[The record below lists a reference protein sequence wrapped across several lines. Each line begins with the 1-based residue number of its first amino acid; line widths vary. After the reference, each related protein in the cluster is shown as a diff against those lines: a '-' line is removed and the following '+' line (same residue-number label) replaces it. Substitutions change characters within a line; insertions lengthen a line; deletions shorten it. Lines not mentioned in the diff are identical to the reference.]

1 MHRELPV
8 AVLSINDT
16 SGTVYRVE
24 DVVQP
29 AHLPIGLFSADRRE
43 FAKNLNL
50 WLAGRTIPASR
61 SGFHHALEALQ
72 IQKKLQLSASTLMM
86 KCFALS
92 LSDQY
97 WLNPAEQPLEWR
109 KVNFYHNDF
118 SEDVGNILFGQ
129 IPERDSIDLVSPCNT
144 SDGWLK
150 KKWKILNGQRVLVKG
165 GSGMAQQEP
174 FNEAAASLLCRK
186 LGIPHVEYSLL
197 FEGSQPYSVCTNM
210 TTDRQDFVSGY
221 YIFSAFPRGDGV
233 SAYAQFL
240 NCCEKLGI
248 PDVTEQLQQMMIL
261 DYLICNQDRH
271 FGNFGA
277 IRDAVTLE
285 WMGFAPIFDS
295 GTSLWF
301 DQYATKINALA
312 DAPAKP
318 FAATQQEQLALAKK
332 SLQTLDLTALDGCKD
347 DVLAIFE
354 QAHFGEPNRAQVL
367 ADALAARCKF
377 LKEDTLI

>member
-1 MHRELPV
+1 MKYILMHRELPV

-129 IPERDSIDLVSPCNT
+129 MHNGVIARALVLDKLVSTYLAQHPGAVVNITCRASPCFLHIFYN
-144 SDGWLK
+144 
-150 KKWKILNGQRVLVKG
+150 
-165 GSGMAQQEP
+165 
-174 FNEAAASLLCRK
+174 AAN
-186 LGIPHVEYSLL
+186 P
-197 FEGSQPYSVCTNM
+197 
-210 TTDRQDFVSGY
+210 
-221 YIFSAFPRGDGV
+221 IFS
-233 SAYAQFL
+233 
-240 NCCEKLGI
+240 E
-248 PDVTEQLQQMMIL
+248 
-261 DYLICNQDRH
+261 
-271 FGNFGA
+271 
-277 IRDAVTLE
+277 
-285 WMGFAPIFDS
+285 
-295 GTSLWF
+295 
-301 DQYATKINALA
+301 
-312 DAPAKP
+312 
-318 FAATQQEQLALAKK
+318 
-332 SLQTLDLTALDGCKD
+332 
-347 DVLAIFE
+347 
-354 QAHFGEPNRAQVL
+354 
-367 ADALAARCKF
+367 
-377 LKEDTLI
+377 

>member
-1 MHRELPV
+1 MKYILMHRELPV

-43 FAKNLNL
+43 FAKNAYHSGQPFRLSPC
-50 WLAGRTIPASR
+50 AGGPADPEKTTTIR
-61 SGFHHALEALQ
+61 QYLDDEV
-72 IQKKLQLSASTLMM
+72 
-86 KCFALS
+86 FALS

-233 SAYAQFL
+233 SAYAHFL

-277 IRDAVTLE
+277 IRDAVTLDG
-285 WMGFAPIFDS
+285 W
-295 GTSLWF
+295 
-301 DQYATKINALA
+301 ALHQFLTA
-312 DAPAKP
+312 APACGLTNMPPKSTP
-318 FAATQQEQLALAKK
+318 WPMPQPNHSLPHSRNSLRLQK

-377 LKEDTLI
+377 LKEDTLV